1 MPKKNKQ
8 TPYEQAIQMFV
19 ENPKVKLAVVSHKTG
34 LPIKNVKFIR
44 DNRGTSD
51 EIFYKGFSEKQ
62 LSFLEDRL
70 TLLKEAIELTSNDR
84 HKDYGNPV
92 TNHRHIAQIFN
103 AITGHNIT
111 ARDVALLHTC
121 TKLSRGQVS
130 PKKKDHY
137 IDRMAYA
144 GIEYECAMAEE
155 K

>member
-8 TPYEQAIQMFV
+8 TPYEQAVQMFV
-19 ENPKVKLAVVSHKTG
+19 ENPKVTLARVAHKTG

-92 TNHRHIAQIFN
+92 TNHRNIAQIFN